1 MFLDI
6 LSRDT
11 YQAYFT
17 EREDSVQQ
25 IIVCFVIDGENG
37 SE

>member
-1 MFLDI
+1 MSVDMLYFTGLEEAHMFLDI

-17 EREDSVQQ
+17 EREDSV
-25 IIVCFVIDGENG
+25 
-37 SE
+37 